1 MKEMRLDKFL
11 AHTGYGT
18 RKSVKEL
25 VKSKKVTVNEL
36 VVKDAKTHVQ
46 PETDTIYVSGERVF
60 YQEFYYFM
68 LHKPQGV
75 ISATEDNLHKTVID
89 LLKPEDRLSNPFP
102 VGRLDKDTEGL
113 LLLTNDGALAHDL
126 LSPRKEVD
134 KCYEAIIEGLIG
146 EEEIEAFEKSI
157 TLEDGFR
164 CRPAKLTVL
173 STDLVAQ
180 TAKIQVIIH
189 EGKFHQVKRMFE
201 AVDRKVR
208 YLKRLSMGP
217 LELDNSLKLGH
228 YRALTT
234 DELVQLKDFTK

>member
-1 MKEMRLDKFL
+1 MRLDKFL

-25 VKSKKVTVNEL
+25 LKSKKITVNEL
-36 VVKDAKTHVQ
+36 IVKDGKIHIQ
-46 PETDTIYVSGERVF
+46 PETDKIHVAGERVD

-75 ISATEDNLHKTVID
+75 ISATEDNLHKTVIE
-89 LLKPEDRLSNPFP
+89 LLKPQDRLSNPFP

-113 LLLTNDGALAHDL
+113 LLLTNDGALAHEL

-146 EEEIEAFEKSI
+146 EKEIEAFEKSI

-180 TAKIQVIIH
+180 TANIQVIIH

-201 AVDRKVR
+201 AVDRKVQ

-217 LELDNSLKLGH
+217 LELDNSLKIGH
-228 YRALTT
+228 YRALTA
-234 DELVQLKDFTK
+234 DELAQLKEFTK